1 MIPPTRRLEQ
11 HMEAELGR
19 VTKTSGSHY
28 VLVSIEDK
36 KAIFKNHKRD
46 IYLIIDFLNNSVYVD
61 DYEYTFRRYGIAI
74 DHFPNLRKFIKIVR
88 DVILDMNYREKD
100 IKEIN
105 ALIED
110 LFLSIYGSTG

>member
-1 MIPPTRRLEQ
+1 
-11 HMEAELGR
+11 MEAELGR

-28 VLVSIEDK
+28 VLVSIKNK

-46 IYLIIDFLNNSVYVD
+46 IYLIIDFETNTVEVVD
-61 DYEYTFRRYGIAI
+61 KEYTFRRYEIAI
-74 DHFPNLRKFIKIVR
+74 DHFRNLRKFIKIVR
-88 DVILDMNYREKD
+88 DVIVNYREKD